1 MATYRIKPSGK
12 RWIVTKNGTTVSTH
26 RKKSAAKRKAN
37 RKSDSGDRVVEHG
50 QNGTILDQ
58 RRRR

>member
-1 MATYRIKPSGK
+1 MATYRIKPNGNQ
-12 RWIVTKNGTTVSTH
+12 WVVTKSGTTVSNH

-37 RKSDSGDRVVEHG
+37 QKSTSGDRVVEHG
-50 QNGTILDQ
+50 RNGQILND